1 METPK
6 DEEQKPVVEIIDV
19 TKTYTMGDNI
29 VNALKGVS
37 FKINQGEFVS
47 IMGPSG
53 SGKSTC
59 MNMIGCLDR
68 PTSGI
73 VEINGKKTAK
83 MTEKELAIL
92 RNQTIG
98 FIFQQYHLIPSMTI
112 LENVMLPL
120 KYRKVDKKERLEK
133 SKNALKLVGLE
144 QRMNHRPFEL
154 SGGQKQRAAIARAMV
169 TEPKI
174 LLADEPTGA
183 LDTETGHQVMNMFRE
198 INEKNNTTIIIVTH
212 DPRIGVST
220 ERCIHILDGEIKSDN
235 WKEEQSEQ
243 AVKKEEEKEACSSN
257 EKVSS
262 ANIYVNRD
270 INIKVPHKEKQKSDL
285 PYREKY
291 NKSLRDI
298 MKKKNDFLKAMKEE
312 IDV

>member
-1 METPK
+1 M
-6 DEEQKPVVEIIDV
+6 DNPVVEIKDV
-19 TKTYTMGDNI
+19 VKTYTMGDNE
-29 VNALKGVS
+29 VQALKGVS
-37 FKINQGEFVS
+37 FQIYQGEFVS

-73 VEINGKKTAK
+73 VKINNKETSK
-83 MTEKELAIL
+83 MTEKELAVL

-120 KYRKVDKKERLEK
+120 KYRKVERSERMEK
-133 SKNALKLVGLE
+133 AKVALKLVGLE
-144 QRMNHRPFEL
+144 KRMNHRPFEL

-183 LDTETGHQVMNMFRE
+183 LDTETGHQVMEMFRE
-198 INEKNNTTIIIVTH
+198 INRKNNTTVIIVTH
-212 DPRIGVST
+212 DPRIGKST
-220 ERCIHILDGEIKSDN
+220 KRCIRILDGTIQETI
-235 WKEEQSEQ
+235 Q
-243 AVKKEEEKEACSSN
+243 EA
-257 EKVSS
+257 
-262 ANIYVNRD
+262 I
-270 INIKVPHKEKQKSDL
+270 
-285 PYREKY
+285 
-291 NKSLRDI
+291 
-298 MKKKNDFLKAMKEE
+298 
-312 IDV
+312 